1 MLERINLARDLRNE
15 NRLTQANEAGMAP
28 EEAAYIRSI
37 GLTGGWDQ
45 SLYHLQEIAGLYGWF
60 GSLARPQIGHP
71 VGKVEIA
78 DASRGYGRERRF
90 YDQEIGGIGG
100 NISDILL
107 YWGGFHLMGVVTF
120 GLLRVRGSLPCGVE
134 NPVSVTF
141 RAESGVPS
149 PESRVYRQAFRIS
162 GGVLGPAR
170 RFGLTDPQK
179 P

>member
-1 MLERINLARDLRNE
+1 MS
-15 NRLTQANEAGMAP
+15 P

-37 GLTGGWDQ
+37 GLSGGWDT
-45 SLYHLQEIAGLYGWF
+45 SLYHMQEIAGLYGWF

-78 DASRGYGRERRF
+78 DASRSYGRERRF

-107 YWGGFHLMGVVTF
+107 YWGGFHLMGVVKF

-134 NPVSVTF
+134 NPVSVAF
-141 RAESGVPS
+141 RVESGV
-149 PESRVYRQAFRIS
+149 
-162 GGVLGPAR
+162 
-170 RFGLTDPQK
+170 FGLECRV
-179 P
+179 